1 MTPKANTSQKRKR
14 TPTEDKASKKQRKR
28 KTTALKTTAPSSP
41 DTQSHATTPPHT
53 PTAPRSF
60 SLETFSSNKDQAA
73 HTRLQQQIHAETE
86 ILHVY
91 LRSLRNQLTQ
101 TPSRDV
107 QYEICQANAKGIA
120 AQYAILGDLEAELE
134 YFGRSVELH
143 TLDEAAAIKKEKTG
157 ELLSSSIPSWAEAVA
172 AWGQPVVDRVR
183 RDTHSVHFCTYLG
196 WFARRGFEWK
206 TVANLLAT
214 AVVNRL
220 DDSRRPSRLALLT
233 VDAVYAKKEI
243 PRPAPVLAA
252 KDVLR
257 VGCRL
262 DRFGLLVPMSVE
274 EREWARFL

>member
-14 TPTEDKASKKQRKR
+14 IPTKGKETKKQRKR
-28 KTTALKTTAPSSP
+28 KTTTLKTTAPSSP
-41 DTQSHATTPPHT
+41 DTQSHATTPPRT
-53 PTAPRSF
+53 PTAPPSF
-60 SLETFSSNKDQAA
+60 FLETLSTKDKAA
-73 HTRLQQQIHAETE
+73 HTRLQQQILAETE

-101 TPSRDV
+101 PLSREA
-107 QYEICQANAKGIA
+107 QYAICKANAKAIA
-120 AQYAILGDLEAELE
+120 AQYAILGDLETDLE

-143 TLDEAAAIKKEKTG
+143 ALDEAAAVKKEKTG
-157 ELLSSSIPSWAEAVA
+157 ELISSNPTWAEVVA
-172 AWGQPVVDRVR
+172 AWGQPVADRVR
-183 RDTHSVHFCTYLG
+183 RDTHSGHFCTYLA
-196 WFARRGFEWK
+196 WFAKRGFEWK

-214 AVVNRL
+214 AVINRL
-220 DDSRRPSRLALLT
+220 DDSRRPSWLALLT